1 MSLTGISANRLELLQ
16 IAEAVA
22 REKSIDKEIVI
33 EAIEE
38 AIQKGARSRYG
49 AEHDIRVN
57 IDPKTGET
65 VIKRVVTVVA
75 DDAAWDEEA
84 GEEAPPGIMRLSEAR
99 RDDPKAQIGQ
109 VYEEVLPPFEFG
121 RVQTQM
127 ARQVVTGKVREA
139 ERERQHEEFKDRV
152 GEIISGAVK
161 RVEYGNVVVDLGRG
175 EGIMRRDQSIPREN
189 FNIGDRIRCYIYD
202 VRRETKGPQI
212 LLSRA
217 HGGFM
222 AKLFAQEVPEVY
234 DGVIEIRAVAR
245 DPGSRAKMAV
255 VSNDSSIDPVG
266 ACVGMRGSRVQAVVA
281 ELQGEKID
289 IIQWSPDEPTFIVNA
304 LAPAEV
310 SKVVLDEE
318 DERVEVVVPDEQLS
332 LAIGRRGQNVRL
344 ASQLTG
350 WQIDIMTE
358 SQESE
363 RRQREFAER
372 TALFQEALDVD
383 EVIAQLLVTEGFATV
398 EDVAYVETAEVAS
411 IEGFDEDTAEEIQ
424 ARARDFLDREAAEY
438 DAKRKALG
446 VEDGLLEING
456 VTLPIAVALGEGGVK
471 TVEDLAD
478 LTPDDLRGWYENRN
492 GERVRENGVLESFG
506 LEPADAEALI
516 VRARVAMGW
525 IEAPP
530 EPEPDLDEIAPELT
544 EEEMVFGRAGAASA
558 PTAVAAEAEAEPDAE
573 AEAEIG
579 AEAPE
584 ADAEAAAPA
593 QDADET

>member
-22 REKSIDKEIVI
+22 REKAIDKEIVI

-38 AIQKGARSRYG
+38 AIQKGARARYG
-49 AEHDIRVN
+49 AEHDIRVK

-65 VIKRVVTVVA
+65 TVKRVVTVVA
-75 DDAAWDEEA
+75 DDATFGPPE
-84 GEEAPPGIMRLSEAR
+84 GEELAEGETFSEPAGILRLSDAKR
-99 RDDPKAQIGQ
+99 TDPDAVVGKT
-109 VYEEVLPPFEFG
+109 YEEVLPPFEFG

-139 ERERQHEEFKDRV
+139 ERERQFEEFKDRV
-152 GEIISGAVK
+152 GEIVNGTVK
-161 RVEYGNVVVDLGRG
+161 RVEYGNTVVDLGRG
-175 EGIMRRDQSIPREN
+175 EGIMRRDQSIPREM
-189 FNIGDRIRCYIYD
+189 FQIGDRIRCYIYD

-289 IIQWSPDEPTFIVNA
+289 IIQWSQDEATFIVNG

-310 SKVVLDEE
+310 SKVVMDEE

-363 RRQREFAER
+363 RRQREFTER

-398 EDVAYVETAEVAS
+398 EDVAYVDASEIAS

-424 ARARDFLDREAAEY
+424 TRAREYLDREAAEY
-438 DAKRKALG
+438 DGKRRELG
-446 VEDGLLEING
+446 VEDAVLEIEG
-456 VTLPIAVALGEGGVK
+456 ITLPMAVALGENGVK
-471 TVEDLAD
+471 TVEDLAG
-478 LTPDDLRGWYENRN
+478 LVPDDLRGWFETRN
-492 GERVRENGVLESFG
+492 GERVREAGMLESFG
-506 LEPADAEALI
+506 LDPQDAEILI
-516 VRARVAMGW
+516 MRARVAMGW
-525 IEAPP
+525 VEAPE
-530 EPEPDLDEIAPELT
+530 EPEAEEAEAIEDT
-544 EEEMVFGRAGAASA
+544 EAF
-558 PTAVAAEAEAEPDAE
+558 AEAEMAGEARDA
-573 AEAEIG
+573 
-579 AEAPE
+579 
-584 ADAEAAAPA
+584 
-593 QDADET
+593 

>member
-22 REKSIDKEIVI
+22 REKSIDKEVVI

-38 AIQKGARSRYG
+38 AIQKGARARYG
-49 AEHDIRVN
+49 AEHDIRVR

-65 VIKRVVTVVA
+65 TVKRVITVIDDEAVFESEDGIPEEPVGVRRLA
-75 DDAAWDEEA
+75 DALRSDKDAFV
-84 GEEAPPGIMRLSEAR
+84 G
-99 RDDPKAQIGQ
+99 K
-109 VYEEVLPPFEFG
+109 VYEEILPPFEFG

-139 ERERQHEEFKDRV
+139 ERERQYEEFKDRV
-152 GEIISGAVK
+152 GEIVNGVVK
-161 RVEYGNVVVDLGRG
+161 RVEYGNTVVDLGRG

-289 IIQWSPDEPTFIVNA
+289 IIQWSPDEATFIVNG

-310 SKVVLDEE
+310 SKVVMDEE

-363 RRQREFAER
+363 RRQREFTER

-383 EVIAQLLVTEGFATV
+383 EVIAQLLVTEGFASV
-398 EDVAYVETAEVAS
+398 EDVAYVDASEVAA

-424 ARARDFLDREAAEY
+424 TRAREYLDKEAAEY

-446 VEDGLLEING
+446 VEDGLLEIEG
-456 VTLPIAVALGEGGVK
+456 VTLPMAVALGEGDVK
-471 TVEDLAD
+471 NVEDLAG
-478 LTPDDLRGWYENRN
+478 LIPDDLRGWFENRD
-492 GERVRENGVLESFG
+492 GERVREPGILESFN
-506 LEPADAEALI
+506 LDAAEAEALI
-516 VRARVAMGW
+516 MRARIVMGW
-525 IEAPP
+525 VEAPP
-530 EPEPDLDEIAPELT
+530 EPEV
-544 EEEMVFGRAGAASA
+544 EEEYA
-558 PTAVAAEAEAEPDAE
+558 D
-573 AEAEIG
+573 
-579 AEAPE
+579 E
-584 ADAEAAAPA
+584 ADADPEAGVEVEAAAE
-593 QDADET
+593 ETPEA

>member
-1 MSLTGISANRLELLQ
+1 MATGISANRLELLQ
-16 IAEAVA
+16 IADAVA
-22 REKSIDKEIVI
+22 REKGIEKEIVI
-33 EAIEE
+33 ASIEE
-38 AIQKGARSRYG
+38 AIQKAARSRYG
-49 AEHDIRVN
+49 AEHDIRVV
-57 IDPKTGET
+57 IDTKTGET
-65 VIKRVVTVVA
+65 SIKRYLTVVE
-75 DDAAWDEEA
+75 DDAEIDEETL
-84 GEEAPPGIMRLSEAR
+84 GVIRLSDALAVD
-99 RDDPKAQIGQ
+99 RDAFVGQ
-109 VYEEVLPPFEFG
+109 VTDEELPPFEFG

-139 ERERQHEEFKDRV
+139 ERERQFEEFKDRV
-152 GEIISGAVK
+152 GEIVNGSVK
-161 RVEYGNVVVDLGRG
+161 RVEYGNVIVDLGRG

-212 LLSRA
+212 MLSRA

-289 IIQWSPDEPTFIVNA
+289 IIQWNPDEATFIVNA

-310 SKVVLDEE
+310 SKVVMDEE

-358 SQESE
+358 TQESE
-363 RRQREFAER
+363 RRQKQFAET

-383 EVIAQLLVTEGFATV
+383 EVIAQLLATEGFVSV
-398 EDVAYVETAEVAS
+398 EDVAYVEPHEIAA
-411 IEGFDEDTAEEIQ
+411 IEGFDEDTADELQ
-424 ARARDFLDREAAEY
+424 ARARDFLDKEAAAQ
-438 DAKRKALG
+438 DARRVELG
-446 VEDGLLEING
+446 VEDGVMEIEG
-456 VTLPIAVALGEGGVK
+456 VTLPMAVALGEGEVK
-471 TVEDLAD
+471 SVEDLAG
-478 LTPDDLRGWYENRN
+478 LVPDDLRGWFESKD
-492 GERVRENGVLESFG
+492 GERVREPGILEAFALS
-506 LEPADAEALI
+506 PDDAEGLI
-516 VRARVAMGW
+516 MRARVVMGW

-530 EPEPDLDEIAPELT
+530 EPEYEEAEYEADGVENPEDYDLA
-544 EEEMVFGRAGAASA
+544 
-558 PTAVAAEAEAEPDAE
+558 AAEGE
-573 AEAEIG
+573 
-579 AEAPE
+579 
-584 ADAEAAAPA
+584 A
-593 QDADET
+593 QDA

>member
-1 MSLTGISANRLELLQ
+1 MAIGIAANRLELLQ
-16 IAEAVA
+16 IADAVA
-22 REKSIDKEIVI
+22 REKGIEKEIVI

-38 AIQKGARSRYG
+38 AIQKAARTRYG
-49 AEHDIRVN
+49 AEHDIRVK
-57 IDPKTGET
+57 IDPKTGEQSL
-65 VIKRVVTVVA
+65 KRVVTVVE
-75 DDAAWDEEA
+75 DPDAAA
-84 GEEAPPGIMRLSEAR
+84 GETIENEYAHQPLSDALKVDREAFVG
-99 RDDPKAQIGQ
+99 KT
-109 VYEEVLPPFEFG
+109 YEEELPPFEFG

-127 ARQVVTGKVREA
+127 ARQVVTQKVREA
-139 ERERQHEEFKDRV
+139 ERERQYEEYKDRV
-152 GEIISGAVK
+152 GEIVNGVVK
-161 RVEYGNVVVDLGRG
+161 RVEYGNVIVDLGRG

-189 FNIGDRIRCYIYD
+189 FNIGDRCRAYIYD

-212 LLSRA
+212 MLSRA

-234 DGVIEIRAVAR
+234 DAVIEIRAVAR

-255 VSNDSSIDPVG
+255 LSNDSSIDPVG

-289 IIQWSPDEPTFIVNA
+289 IIQWSPDEATFIVNA

-310 SKVVLDEE
+310 TKVVMDEE

-344 ASQLTG
+344 ASQLSG

-398 EDVAYVETAEVAS
+398 EDIAYVEAEEISA
-411 IEGFDEDTAEEIQ
+411 IEGFDEDTAEELQ
-424 ARARDFLDREAAEY
+424 ARAREFLEKEAAEY

-446 VEDGLLEING
+446 VEDGVLDIEG
-456 VTLPIAVALGEGGVK
+456 VTLPMAVALGEGDIK
-471 TVEDLAD
+471 TVEDFAGLI
-478 LTPDDLRGWYENRN
+478 PDDLRGWFETKN
-492 GERVRENGVLESFG
+492 GERVREPGVLESFN
-506 LEPADAEALI
+506 LSAEDAEALI
-516 VRARVAMGW
+516 MRARVIMGW
-525 IEAPP
+525 VEAPP
-530 EPEPDLDEIAPELT
+530 EPEIEPEAEDLDYAEDE
-544 EEEMVFGRAGAASA
+544 
-558 PTAVAAEAEAEPDAE
+558 AAED
-573 AEAEIG
+573 
-579 AEAPE
+579 
-584 ADAEAAAPA
+584 EAAEGEAVEGEA
-593 QDADET
+593 AEDHAVGQQAAGEDA